1 MSDFSKLME
10 AISGDTVDEKIKMF
24 SDVLD
29 KITQFSVNSIDQMT
43 KRVQKV
49 NITLEALE
57 KRLVQIEQRPRAP
70 TSAAGGTTAPAPIPG
85 GPLGVPSPMP
95 AGAPPP
101 PPAPKPANPMSARS
115 ALQGELKNLFAKKK
129 QSG

>member
-49 NITLEALE
+49 NQTLDALE

-70 TSAAGGTTAPAPIPG
+70 APAAGGTTPPAPIPG
-85 GPLGVPSPMP
+85 GPLGVPPPMT

-101 PPAPKPANPMSARS
+101 PPEPKPANPMSARS